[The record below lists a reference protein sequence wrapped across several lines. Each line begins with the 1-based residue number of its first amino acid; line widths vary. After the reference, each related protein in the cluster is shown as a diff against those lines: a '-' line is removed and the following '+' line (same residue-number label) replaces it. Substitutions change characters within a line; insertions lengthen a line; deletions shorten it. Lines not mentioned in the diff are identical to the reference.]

1 MNINRNN
8 YFMNFLTSL
17 RTLILALVLSI
28 GVSYA
33 YAAWTAPTQ
42 TPPLGN
48 IATPVNIGDNAQI
61 KEGNLMLNNT
71 GAFVNGLIV
80 RYGNVGIGVV
90 NPTEKLDVAGKV
102 KGTELCIGSDC
113 RNVWPAGSGSVD
125 WSSIINKPVGFN
137 DDIDNVGAQKD
148 PTPMY
153 QCPTAQ
159 FLCGGGSGAQAYVG
173 TCFGQLS
180 SVITSCRRVF
190 TGSTGCTYEILPCGL
205 AGYLVQ

>member
-1 MNINRNN
+1 MTINHSNYLMNL
-8 YFMNFLTSL
+8 LTSL

-33 YAAWTAPTQ
+33 YAAWAPPTSAPTG
-42 TPPLGN
+42 GN
-48 IATPVNIGDNAQI
+48 AEAPVNVGSATQVKAGGLGI
-61 KEGNLMLNNT
+61 
-71 GAFVNGLIV
+71 NGL
-80 RYGNVGIGVV
+80 
-90 NPTEKLDVAGKV
+90 LDVVGDIQASGDITP
-102 KGTELCIGSDC
+102 GRLCLSGDC
-113 RNVWPAGSGSVD
+113 KDVWPAGSGSVD
-125 WSSIINKPVGFN
+125 WSSINYRPSGL
-137 DDIDNVGAQKD
+137 DDGDDVGAQKD